1 MPVSDEHVH
10 FKLSCFPEHDLE
22 FGLSLF
28 PNDGGSESARNAN
41 NELVDDAEN
50 SGGRNSEEVGIK
62 MDLSDDL
69 LHLVWP
75 EFLFPCLY
83 SMKVMIDFF
92 CDLKCTNFLGF
103 PWQIFSF
110 LGQKDLCSAG
120 VACKQWRSASVHGD
134 FWKCLKF
141 ENTRISLQNCKSL
154 YWFYF
159 LPSHFAHSCT
169 E

>member
-1 MPVSDEHVH
+1 M
-10 FKLSCFPEHDLE
+10 E

-28 PNDGGSESARNAN
+28 PNDGGSESTRNAN

-92 CDLKCTNFLGF
+92 FV
-103 PWQIFSF
+103 I
-110 LGQKDLCSAG
+110 
-120 VACKQWRSASVHGD
+120 
-134 FWKCLKF
+134 
-141 ENTRISLQNCKSL
+141 
-154 YWFYF
+154 
-159 LPSHFAHSCT
+159 
-169 E
+169 

>member
-10 FKLSCFPEHDLE
+10 FKLSRFPEHDLE

-69 LHLVWP
+69 LHLV
-75 EFLFPCLY
+75 
-83 SMKVMIDFF
+83 
-92 CDLKCTNFLGF
+92 
-103 PWQIFSF
+103 
-110 LGQKDLCSAG
+110 
-120 VACKQWRSASVHGD
+120 
-134 FWKCLKF
+134 
-141 ENTRISLQNCKSL
+141 
-154 YWFYF
+154 
-159 LPSHFAHSCT
+159 
-169 E
+169 